1 MQGYVELKMTNVG
14 EEIAWQ
20 VKGIFFVCIRPG
32 LLFYASLQS
41 LTFNPQF
48 TAVGY
53 ILYCLV

>member
-1 MQGYVELKMTNVG
+1 MQSHVELKMTNVG

-20 VKGIFFVCIRPG
+20 VKGIFLCIRPG

-41 LTFNPQF
+41 LAFNPQF

-53 ILYCLV
+53 ILYYLV